1 MSTVYIKFPRR
12 DIGMYVHMRKK
23 AEKQAE
29 GQMVVDDLAGEG
41 GKIWREACYKHKQ
54 VSNQHIL
61 HVTHQIL
68 ERAPPLYS
76 SWQIAYNT

>member
-41 GKIWREACYKHKQ
+41 GKIWREA
-54 VSNQHIL
+54 
-61 HVTHQIL
+61 
-68 ERAPPLYS
+68 
-76 SWQIAYNT
+76 